1 MKPRPDLQAAVIPFA
16 ILVCENPRV
25 PRNLRLTRVPPTQR
39 LLQTCWT
46 LNKIVAPENTH
57 PAK

>member
-1 MKPRPDLQAAVIPFA
+1 MRPCPDLKAAVIRFA

-25 PRNLRLTRVPPTQR
+25 PRNLWLIRVFPTQR